1 MVQTWVD
8 ITMVNL
14 IRSKLSHLLSV
25 VKAHKFLSSLAFVAM
40 LSLAI
45 YANPQAFVNLWLSR
59 DQQAMITLNQ
69 GNAAKAALTFSDK
82 QWIAYSYYADGDFE
96 QSANLYAKFDGVDAT
111 FSQANALAHAG
122 QFQLASSLYKEVLVI
137 EPKHSEAISNLK
149 LMDELIKKVKKS
161 KGKKEFSNEIAKNQK
176 FTKTDKKTEQENQ
189 PLSSEL
195 WLQRVQHN
203 PSKFLRKKFQQEY
216 KNAQK

>member
-1 MVQTWVD
+1 
-8 ITMVNL
+8 MVNL
-14 IRSKLSHLLSV
+14 IGNKICHLLGF
-25 VKAHKFLSSLAFVAM
+25 VKAHKLLSSLVFVAL

-45 YANPQAFVNLWLSR
+45 YANPQAFINLWLSR

-96 QSANLYAKFDGVDAT
+96 QSANLYAQVEGVDAK

-122 QFQLASSLYKEVLVI
+122 QFQLASSLYKEVLAI
-137 EPKHSEAISNLK
+137 EAKHSEATSNLK
-149 LMDELIKKVKKS
+149 LMGELIKKIKKS

-176 FTKTDKKTEQENQ
+176 FTKTDKKAKKADQI
-189 PLSSEL
+189 LSSDL

>member
-1 MVQTWVD
+1 
-8 ITMVNL
+8 MVNL
-14 IRSKLSHLLSV
+14 INNKLARLLALF
-25 VKAHKFLSSLAFVAM
+25 KAHKLLSFVAFIAL

-45 YANPQAFVNLWLSR
+45 YANPQAFINLWLSR
-59 DQQAMITLNQ
+59 DQQAMLTLKQ
-69 GNAAKAALTFSDK
+69 GDAGKAALTFSDK
-82 QWIAYSYYADGDFE
+82 HWIAYSYYADGDFE
-96 QSANLYAKFDGVDAT
+96 QSANLYAKFEGVDAQ

-122 QFQLASSLYKEVLVI
+122 QFQLASALYQQVLVI
-137 EPKHSEAISNLK
+137 EPEHSEAISNLK
-149 LMDELIKKVKKS
+149 LMAKLIKKMKKS

-176 FTKTDKKTEQENQ
+176 LTKTDKKPQKADQ